1 MKPLVEEVVELYA
14 DRADDAKQAEVEVGV
29 SVVYKEL
36 ITLAETHVDCEVED
50 AEGKAKSRVSA
61 RMDALLTVLILR
73 TLSTGSDKGV
83 MEEDGERNEDDV
95 QEDVMEMMID
105 LAEVAGDLLGVNA
118 SAK

>member
-50 AEGKAKSRVSA
+50 AEGKAKSRVASSMA
-61 RMDALLTVLILR
+61 ELLTALR
-73 TLSTGSDKGV
+73 LQKLSTGSDEGV
-83 MEEDGERNEDDV
+83 MEEDGESNEDDL
-95 QEDVMEMMID
+95 QEDVM
-105 LAEVAGDLLGVNA
+105 
-118 SAK
+118 